1 VSLVVETLRKSY
13 PDFEIDVA
21 LAVGAGELVTL
32 LGPSGCGKT
41 TFLRLVAG
49 LIRPDSGQIH
59 LGDRRVDQVPT
70 EEREIGIV
78 FQDYA
83 LFPHMNVAEN
93 IAFGPRMKNW
103 PHERIRR
110 RVEELLELVQLAGY
124 EKRKVTLL
132 SGGEQQRVALA
143 RALAPNPRLLLLDEP
158 LSALDARLRKSL
170 RAEIR
175 RIQLQLGLTT
185 LYVTHDQEEAL
196 ALSDRIAVMR
206 GGRIEQTGTPRDIY
220 RLPATPFVAA
230 FIGQSNL
237 LAGTVLEVTGR
248 NARVRTALGDFPA
261 RLREGWRPAPGEAVT
276 LFFRPR
282 SCRPDSKGEVRISG
296 VISTREYLGEEIQLR
311 VRAGENLFLLTS
323 HREDGWTPGE
333 AFSFSVSARD
343 CRLLPGHPPL

>member
-1 VSLVVETLRKSY
+1 VSLKLEALKKTY
-13 PDFEIDVA
+13 PEFEIDVA
-21 LAVGAGELVTL
+21 LSVAPGELVTL

-49 LIRPDSGQIH
+49 LIRPDEGRIS
-59 LGDRRVDQVPT
+59 LGGRRVETLPT
-70 EEREIGIV
+70 EQREIGIV

-103 PHERIRR
+103 PQQRIRE
-110 RVEELLELVQLAGY
+110 RVGELLDLVQLGGY
-124 EKRKVTLL
+124 EKRKVTEL

-158 LSALDARLRKSL
+158 LSALDARLRKTL

-175 RIQLQLGLTT
+175 RIQQKLGLTT
-185 LYVTHDQEEAL
+185 IYVTHDQEEAL

-206 GGRIEQTGTPRDIY
+206 GGRIEQTGEPREIY
-220 RLPATPFVAA
+220 HLPATPFVAA

-237 LAGTVLEVTGR
+237 LPGTLLENKGHYG
-248 NARVRTALGDFPA
+248 RVRTALGDFPG
-261 RLREGWRPAPGEAVT
+261 RLPAGWRQAPGDAVT

-282 SCRPDSKGEVRISG
+282 SCRPAGGAGPNISG
-296 VISTREYLGEEIQLR
+296 VISSREYLGEEVQL
-311 VRAGENLFLLTS
+311 VIRAGENLFLINS
-323 HREDGWTPGE
+323 DQENEFAPGQE
-333 AFSFSVSARD
+333 FSFSVSARD
-343 CRLLPGHPPL
+343 CRLLPGLPA